1 MKKVNYRGYE
11 YVCLCVNDIRT
22 YPRVHRLVA
31 ETFIPNTDN
40 KEQINHIDGNK
51 RNNIVEN
58 LEWCTQ
64 TENIRHAIKTGLI
77 KNKGFDNKRSK
88 AVYQLDLN
96 GNILNIFGSTREA
109 GRYLGNGNKNSKIW
123 LVCHGKQNTA
133 YGYKW
138 RYAE

>member
-1 MKKVNYRGYE
+1 M
-11 YVCLCVNDIRT
+11 CLSKENKQY
-22 YPRVHRLVA
+22 YPRVHGLVA
-31 ETFIPNTDN
+31 EAFIPNPEG
-40 KEQINHIDGNK
+40 KEQVNHIDGNK
-51 RNNIVEN
+51 RNNCIDN

-109 GRYLGNGNKNSKIW
+109 GRYLGSVNKNSKIW

-138 RYAE
+138 RYVS